1 MEHIKLFQDVV
12 HRRSVLLKGFE
23 QVDIKLFHKSVEY
36 ESWSPESL
44 FRHLLTGMKWMSGVI
59 SQNPIELHALALMT
73 AAQLEQNISLSVVRV
88 ALEKTTEKLQE
99 QILKVTKEDWEEII
113 DSPLRGKIPRE
124 DSFISLLFHEME
136 HLGQIK
142 WLLKRLTGWT
152 DTEIYAIRIERD

>member
-12 HRRSVLLKGFE
+12 HRRTVLLKGFE
-23 QVDIKLFHKSVEY
+23 QVDKQLFHKSVEY

-44 FRHLLTGMKWMSGVI
+44 FRHLLTGMKWISGVI
-59 SQNPIELHALALMT
+59 SKEPIELHTLALMT
-73 AAQLEQNISLSVVRV
+73 AAQLEKNISLSVIRV

-99 QILKVTKEDWEEII
+99 QILKVSDEGWREII
-113 DSPLRGKIPRE
+113 DTPLRGRIPRE
-124 DSFISLLFHEME
+124 DSFVSLLFHELE

-152 DTEIYAIRIERD
+152 DSEIYAIRIERD